1 MAFIKIEKDRI
12 INFNNV
18 TAICKVNEKLIRI
31 YFIDDFMDFRRESEE
46 ELNILW
52 EWLEEV
58 CINGRD
64 I

>member
-46 ELNILW
+46 EINNLW
-52 EWLEEV
+52 E
-58 CINGRD
+58 
-64 I
+64 

>member
-1 MAFIKIEKDRI
+1 MFIEIEKDRI

-18 TAICKVNEKLIRI
+18 TDICKVNEKLIRI
-31 YFIDDFMDFRRESEE
+31 DFIDDFMDFRREGEE
-46 ELNILW
+46 EINNLW
-52 EWLEEV
+52 EWLKEV